1 MIKHNDAPK
10 AKRTK
15 ALVASQLKSLQA
27 LLPPHRHLL
36 DVLSAMMPLQH
47 QP

>member
-1 MIKHNDAPK
+1 MIKHNNAPK
-10 AKRTK
+10 AKRAK
-15 ALVASQLKSLQA
+15 AHVAAQLKSLQA

-36 DVLSAMMPLQH
+36 DVLSAMRPLQN